1 MLNRLFV
8 LGVAAAVFSLA
19 SPCQALID
27 PGADVLYHPALAP
40 TAEAALTSQI
50 QATTGIVVGAHAG
63 DADPPAPSDYYTDSH
78 TAVFENLY
86 TGGPTRNFVLDQFNP
101 NRIMPNGD
109 PVGEL
114 QGVLLYFTVQLKS
127 GRKVIDNDTTAKIV
141 GVMASIGASLHVWS
155 ADPTIGINFS
165 TTPSVTPP
173 PKDLLA
179 DMNGP
184 DGKPDW
190 QHMTQVQ
197 IEAASTGTDK
207 LAAIINPNDPANSYG
222 EQPIYTD
229 VYDPVTLAAFVG
241 TGQVRFDYDSLPI
254 TFTSALNQG
263 VITWS
268 IPPQFDIEARVVY
281 LYTAV
286 PEPASM
292 GLLAA
297 AFAPVLLRRLRKRKS
312 RLS

>member
-1 MLNRLFV
+1 
-8 LGVAAAVFSLA
+8 
-19 SPCQALID
+19 LID
-27 PGADVLYHPALAP
+27 PGADVTLHPALVP
-40 TAEAALTSQI
+40 TAEVTLTNQI
-50 QATTGIVVGAHAG
+50 EATLGPVYGAHAG
-63 DADPPAPSDYYTDSH
+63 DTPPPTPSDYYADSH

-86 TGGPTRNFVLDQFNP
+86 TGGPTRNFVLDQFNQLDEFGQP
-101 NRIMPNGD
+101 RIMPNGD

-207 LAAIINPNDPANSYG
+207 LAAIINPNDPANFYA

-229 VYDPVTLAAFVG
+229 VTDPVALAAFVG
-241 TGQVRFDYDSLPI
+241 TGQVRFNYDSSPI
-254 TFTSALNQG
+254 RSYYADNQN
-263 VITWS
+263 VADWA
-268 IPPQFDIEARVVY
+268 IPPKFDIEARVVY
-281 LYTAV
+281 LYAAV
-286 PEPASM
+286 PEPATLS
-292 GLLAA
+292 LLALGGLA
-297 AFAPVLLRRLRKRKS
+297 VIRRRGLRG
-312 RLS
+312 